1 MAYIDPSAGSMILQV
16 LFAAVVGGALTAK
29 RWWGSV
35 TRSVRGGLNRLR
47 SR

>member
-16 LFAAVVGGALTAK
+16 ALAAMVGGALTAK
-29 RWWGSV
+29 RWWGGL
-35 TRSVRGGLNRLR
+35 TRAVRGSLNRLR